1 MKDLALFPFFDN
13 AQGSKDGK
21 STNKNQVSTVFFP
34 LITTLNLIVILL
46 QNTMHS
52 FQPKINRLSA
62 SYPSSQIDQM
72 TDYNCFHPSYIRLDT
87 IGAVIGEINCKTE
100 VLLRIVK
107 WCFENALH
115 WMGKLVP
122 LFPVQ

>member
-1 MKDLALFPFFDN
+1 MRK
-13 AQGSKDGK
+13 AQKTANPQTKIK
-21 STNKNQVSTVFFP
+21 SPLYFFP

-100 VLLRIVK
+100 VLLCIVK

-115 WMGKLVP
+115 WMGKLLVP